1 MDISKIRLADKSEQG
16 STLIVLDPVTG
27 VETDFKIKLAG
38 TDSFIYRNWLKR
50 MSNKKLGN
58 FKKKGF
64 SYEESE
70 RSSVELLA
78 ELTLG
83 WEGLEADGEP
93 IVYSREK
100 AMELYSDPNMKWLRE
115 QVDEFVGER
124 ANFF

>member
-16 STLIVLDPVTG
+16 STLVVLDPVTG
-27 VETDFKIKLAG
+27 VETDLKIKLAG

-100 AMELYSDPNMKWLRE
+100 AIDLYSDPNMKWLRE